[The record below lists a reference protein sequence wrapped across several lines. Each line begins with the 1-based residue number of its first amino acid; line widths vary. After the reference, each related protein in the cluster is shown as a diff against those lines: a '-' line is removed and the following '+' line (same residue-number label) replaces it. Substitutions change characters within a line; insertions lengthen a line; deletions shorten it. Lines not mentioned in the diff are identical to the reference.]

1 MAEELD
7 NYYFQLEQVK
17 LALDADPHNAD
28 LRQLLVDLEEVIA
41 LTHSLTGA
49 SAPASAAAPVE
60 HEEATSAPDD
70 DDEYPAASSDIGPVW
85 PPSAHTA
92 TSSSS
97 SPAPSSSI
105 DPVWPP
111 APAAAPSPSPAPVP
125 APSADL
131 VPKYRVGDQVAAK
144 WAVNGKIYEA
154 TISAVSTQA
163 AKSADGIVYSVVFA
177 GYTSVELVRQADVQD
192 YDPAIIHKPTSKKRA
207 APSSSSTSSA
217 QPVISSVT
225 NNDDSAKKRKKDP
238 TVKAAKRA
246 AKIEAVNAEHNK
258 AQQSWLQFAS
268 GKKKG
273 KAVSSTF
280 KPVPI
285 LAKKS
290 MFATP
295 DNPHAKVG
303 VTGSGRGMTDFSE
316 RGKHKFEPDYDQYG
330 HYGSR

>member
-41 LTHSLTGA
+41 LTQSLTGA
-49 SAPASAAAPVE
+49 SATVPAAAPVE
-60 HEEATSAPDD
+60 REEATPAPN
-70 DDEYPAASSDIGPVW
+70 DDEYNVASSDLGPVW
-85 PPSAHTA
+85 PPSAPA
-92 TSSSS
+92 TTSSS

-105 DPVWPP
+105 GPVWPP
-111 APAAAPSPSPAPVP
+111 APAAAPSPSPAPTP
-125 APSADL
+125 APLSDL

-163 AKSADGIVYSVVFA
+163 AKTPDDIVYSVVFS

-207 APSSSSTSSA
+207 APSSSSASTA
-217 QPVISSVT
+217 QPVISSVA

-316 RGKHKFEPDYDQYG
+316 RGKHKFEPEYDQYG

>member
-41 LTHSLTGA
+41 LTQSLTGA
-49 SAPASAAAPVE
+49 SVPAPANAPVE
-60 HEEATSAPDD
+60 REAATPVPDD
-70 DDEYPAASSDIGPVW
+70 DEHDAASI
-85 PPSAHTA
+85 
-92 TSSSS
+92 
-97 SPAPSSSI
+97 
-105 DPVWPP
+105 WPP
-111 APAAAPSPSPAPVP
+111 APSAAAPSPFPAP
-125 APSADL
+125 ALSSDL

-154 TISAVSTQA
+154 TISAVSTQS
-163 AKSADGIVYSVVFA
+163 AKTSDDIVYSVVFA

-192 YDPAIIHKPTSKKRA
+192 FDPAIIHRPASKKRA
-207 APSSSSTSSA
+207 APSSSSASTA
-217 QPVISSVT
+217 QPVISSVA
-225 NNDDSAKKRKKDP
+225 NNDDSSKKRKKDP

-316 RGKHKFEPDYDQYG
+316 RGKHKFEPEYDQYG
-330 HYGSR
+330 HGSR

>member
-41 LTHSLTGA
+41 LTQSLTGA
-49 SAPASAAAPVE
+49 SVPAPAAAPVQT
-60 HEEATSAPDD
+60 EEATPAPDD
-70 DDEYPAASSDIGPVW
+70 DVYNAAFSEIEPVW
-85 PPSAHTA
+85 PPSAPT
-92 TSSSS
+92 TSSP
-97 SPAPSSSI
+97 SPAPPSSI
-105 DPVWPP
+105 GPVWPS
-111 APAAAPSPSPAPVP
+111 APAAAPSPSPAPAP
-125 APSADL
+125 APSGNL

-163 AKSADGIVYSVVFA
+163 AKSADDIVYSVVFA
-177 GYTSVELVRQADVQD
+177 GYTSVELVRQADVQA

-217 QPVISSVT
+217 QPVISSVA

-246 AKIEAVNAEHNK
+246 AKLEAVNAEHTK

-273 KAVSSTF
+273 NAVSSTF

-316 RGKHKFEPDYDQYG
+316 RGKHKFEPQFDQYG